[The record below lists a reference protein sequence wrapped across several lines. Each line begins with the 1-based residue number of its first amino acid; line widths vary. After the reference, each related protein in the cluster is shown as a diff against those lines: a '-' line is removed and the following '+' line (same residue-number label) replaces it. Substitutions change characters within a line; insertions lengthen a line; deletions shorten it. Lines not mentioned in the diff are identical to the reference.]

1 MRAARYLIL
10 PPERRGDIGRSNV
23 RGRQDDARSPPARRG
38 DVVRAASLRARA
50 RALGGGAA
58 RDGGVRLE
66 RGEPTGRPHLP
77 DVSHA
82 RGASALAP
90 PIARLAAAAAVFP
103 AAHATQPP
111 AEPAASTSAAAAE
124 PSAEPAAAQPLP
136 AAASIPSSGVS
147 HVPAI
152 PE

>member
-38 DVVRAASLRARA
+38 DVVRAASPRARA
-50 RALGGGAA
+50 RAW
-58 RDGGVRLE
+58 RWRCS
-66 RGEPTGRPHLP
+66 RRGRPVGAGRADGATP
-77 DVSHA
+77 FTRRFTRA
-82 RGASALAP
+82 RRLRPRP